1 MLNTWQFKGEWVS
14 VTHEMWIAEMIQDH
28 IHVLDFDQE
37 KFDSW
42 LASDS
47 FANAWTKVLGDLEAD
62 YLAA

>member
-1 MLNTWQFKGEWVS
+1 MSNT
-14 VTHEMWIAEMIQDH
+14 IAEMIQGN

-47 FANAWTKVLGDLEAD
+47 FANAWTKVLADLEAD
-62 YLAA
+62 YLAS